1 MKATTL
7 NVLDPQPF
15 LRIAIN
21 PRYFETNPSEFARV
35 GDTVPGGWDR
45 GKFRNSPQTHRTMWP
60 AQIRAESMAH
70 APAAGAP
77 ANRPAA
83 IRPIPPNEWAQ
94 LHSEHIYASRDEEVT
109 AESARRRRRNAHR
122 RVMLGR

>member
-35 GDTVPGGWDR
+35 GDTDR
-45 GKFRNSPQTHRTMWP
+45 KLFG
-60 AQIRAESMAH
+60 
-70 APAAGAP
+70 
-77 ANRPAA
+77 
-83 IRPIPPNEWAQ
+83 
-94 LHSEHIYASRDEEVT
+94 HIAM
-109 AESARRRRRNAHR
+109 
-122 RVMLGR
+122 RVSSIDRW